1 MKRAFPLRFLLIILI
16 ALVALGY
23 GLVVHPSFKTLTT
36 SLLTLVAVLL
46 LFNLMIIVHELGHFL
61 AARWCG
67 LKVEKF
73 AIWFGKPIWSRRVD
87 GVEYIFGTIP
97 FGGYVA
103 IPQMAPMETI
113 EGPSETPRAALPP
126 ARPSSKIM
134 VAFAGPLFSF
144 LLAAVL
150 ATVVWAVGKPTTE
163 SERST
168 TIGLAL
174 PGGPADRAGLRAGDK
189 ILSINGHSVHRWNG
203 VPDGIIWR
211 LISNTQEKAA
221 ITVRRGTEKLSFL
234 VHPEIDAKDKPKWYE
249 RAATPHIMIA
259 PEVKSIVVDEVYEN
273 SPAALAGIKPGDQ
286 VLALNGQHLYHPGAI
301 SELLQAHP
309 YSLLA
314 LTLARGGKTWTQ
326 PLLPV
331 RPISPK
337 EMPEPGPVTDL
348 GLAYREGVE
357 VVLDHPTP
365 WLQLRDSFNA
375 VRNTLA
381 LLFTAHSNVG
391 PSQLSGP
398 VGIMNIMGIVLST
411 PDGWRL
417 ALALAVVINVNLA
430 MFNLFP
436 LPVLDGGHILLSI
449 IEWIRSQPLSMKLLE
464 PIQTGFA
471 LLLFSYIAYL
481 TFFDAQDSFHL
492 AKGLGV
498 EDDKIRFARPGAS

>member
-1 MKRAFPLRFLLIILI
+1 MKRAFSLRFLIVL
-16 ALVALGY
+16 LVGVAAVGY
-23 GLVVHPSFKTLTT
+23 GLTLHPSFKTMVT
-36 SLLTLVAVLL
+36 SLLTLGAVLL

-103 IPQMAPMETI
+103 IPQMAPMESV
-113 EGPSETPRAALPP
+113 EGPAETPRETLPP
-126 ARPSSKIM
+126 ARPSGKII

-150 ATVVWAVGKPTTE
+150 ATVVWVVGKPITDA
-163 SERST
+163 ERST
-168 TIGLAL
+168 TIGWAF
-174 PGGPADRAGLRAGDK
+174 PGGPADRAGLRAGDQ

-211 LISNTQEKAA
+211 LISNTRDKATIA
-221 ITVRRGTEKLSFL
+221 VRRGPEKLSFL
-234 VHPEIDAKDKPKWYE
+234 VHPEVDARDKPKWYE

-259 PEVKSIVVDEVYEN
+259 PEVKSIVVDEVYDN
-273 SPAALAGIKPGDQ
+273 SPAALAGIKAGDQ
-286 VLALNGQHLYHPGAI
+286 VLALNGQHLYSPGAI
-301 SELLQAHP
+301 SDLLRAQP
-309 YSLLA
+309 YSLLQ
-314 LTLARGGKTWTQ
+314 LTLERGGKVWTQ

-337 EMPEPGPVTDL
+337 AMPQDGPVTDL

-357 VVLDHPTP
+357 MVLDHPTP

-375 VRNTLA
+375 VRNTLG

-492 AKGLGV
+492 AKGLGD
-498 EDDKIRFARPGAS
+498 DDKLRFARPGSS